1 MSATRTHFS
10 LLQEKN
16 EKANKAKQPYR
27 VKGPH
32 DDLTEEQLVQELK
45 IEKVQDRLRIEK
57 MKPKF
62 NFDDLDKIKPKSN
75 RDNQIFLKT
84 GVTTDAKGKPFK
96 IRQIQ

>member
-1 MSATRTHFS
+1 MLNTNRTHFS
-10 LLQEKN
+10 LLQEN
-16 EKANKAKQPYR
+16 EKANKAKQPYK
-27 VKGPH
+27 VKGPL
-32 DDLTEEQLVQELK
+32 DDLTEEELAQEIK
-45 IEKVQDRLRIEK
+45 IEKVHDKLRIQK

-75 RDNQIFLKT
+75 NNNQIFLKT